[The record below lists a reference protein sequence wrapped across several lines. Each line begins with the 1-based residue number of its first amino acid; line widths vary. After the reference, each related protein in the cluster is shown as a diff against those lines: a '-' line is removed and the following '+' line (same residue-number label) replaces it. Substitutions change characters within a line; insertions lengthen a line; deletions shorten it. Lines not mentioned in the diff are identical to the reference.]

1 MATCESGDTS
11 KIFINWNMEM
21 VAAFTYIKNQKNKEG
36 NQSSYLPCFY
46 LHLIGIFLVVA
57 SNLQNNDR
65 II

>member
-36 NQSSYLPCFY
+36 NQSSYLPYFY
-46 LHLIGIFLVVA
+46 LMGIRSAF
-57 SNLQNNDR
+57 
-65 II
+65 